1 MATCLRRLALRA
13 RPPEMTLT
21 ITSDHPATKQMR
33 QALVAAANADGG
45 WGYYPNHP
53 SRLEPTCWALLA
65 LRAEELAGDPDAAAP
80 SQFLLQSQRPDGLL
94 LEPAISEEG
103 RPNLAFNGLAA
114 LLIQQHPDLAPET
127 FRRALASGLAQNK
140 GIKLPASELYR
151 QDNALQGW
159 AWIDGSFSWVEP
171 TCWCALALKKS
182 ASVSPD
188 VRARISEAERLL
200 ADRCCKAGGWN
211 FGNSNILGEDLRPYV
226 PTTALGLLA
235 LQDRRHEA
243 FVIRSLDHLVKH
255 RLSEGSAMA
264 LALTSIALRA
274 FGVPA
279 EDVDARLLLQ
289 WERTGFL
296 GNSHLMAMALY
307 SLTQGPQAQGA
318 FRV

>member
-1 MATCLRRLALRA
+1 
-13 RPPEMTLT
+13 MTLS
-21 ITSDHPATKQMR
+21 ITSDRSATKQMR
-33 QALVAAANADGG
+33 EALVASANADGG

-65 LRAEELAGDPDAAAP
+65 LLAEDSADGSRAATPG
-80 SQFLLQSQRPDGLL
+80 QFLLQSQRPDGLL
-94 LEPAISEEG
+94 LEPAMREEG
-103 RPNLAFNGLAA
+103 RPNLGFNGIAA
-114 LLIQQHPDLAPET
+114 LLMREHEDLAPEV
-127 FRRALASGLAQNK
+127 FRRALVSGITQNK
-140 GIKLPASELYR
+140 GVKLPASELYR
-151 QDNALQGW
+151 QDNGIQGW

-171 TCWCALALKKS
+171 TCWCALALKKT
-182 ASVSPD
+182 ALPSPD

-211 FGNSNILGEDLRPYV
+211 YGNSNMLGQDLRPYV

-243 FVIRSLDHLVKH
+243 CVSRSLDHLVEH

-264 LALTSIALRA
+264 LALTSISLRA
-274 FGVPA
+274 FGVPTD
-279 EDVDARLLLQ
+279 DVDHRLLLQ

-296 GNSHLMAMALY
+296 GNSHLIAMALY
-307 SLTQGPQAQGA
+307 SLTQGPQAHGA